1 MSAAA
6 SPFDVLAEEARWDHI
21 VAEVLTPDAELV
33 AVSRWVPD
41 SRAYV
46 AGDRVALVRLSRV
59 DQHHTLARAVDIRA
73 VLDLETEYV
82 RGDDW
87 EALVV
92 PLIDGATLE
101 SLIPRIGRRER
112 LRLLIK
118 TVPEIRRIH
127 RQGVAHCDLRPDNVL
142 VTRSGDIRLVDFD
155 RALQTTP
162 RRAAVADW
170 LGFGAPGPSPKPY
183 WKLFLLTLEP
193 RTRSLV
199 LRARR
204 LLRSR
209 EARPTPEDGTL
220 RLLEQAWA
228 LAASSG
234 ANAPGHHVAYY
245 AFTLNGWHLPGERA
259 WYQRW
264 EPIRHRVDFRDK
276 RVLELGCNM
285 GLFSSFAALHGARE
299 AIGVDHSEL
308 VLDAARLVA
317 RALGAQARF
326 ERVDLLADPDW
337 ERRLGRADIVAAMSL
352 VHWLPS
358 PDRVLRFLAGHSEVI
373 YEGHDS
379 LSIEE
384 DRLRR
389 LGFTRIEVL
398 CTTERGREVLYACR

>member
-1 MSAAA
+1 MSEAA
-6 SPFDVLAEEARWDHI
+6 SPYDVLAEEARWDHI
-21 VAEVLTPDAELV
+21 VAEVLAPDAELV

-46 AGDRVALVRLSRV
+46 AGERVALVRLSGGGS
-59 DQHHTLARAVDIRA
+59 HTTLARAADTRA
-73 VLDLETEYV
+73 VLDLETDYV
-82 RGDDW
+82 CGDDW

-92 PLIDGATLE
+92 PRIDGATLE
-101 SLIPRIGRRER
+101 SLIPRTSRRER
-112 LRLLIK
+112 LRLLINA
-118 TVPEIRRIH
+118 VPEIRRMH
-127 RQGVAHCDLRPDNVL
+127 RRGVAHCDLRPDNVL
-142 VTRSGDIRLVDFD
+142 VTRDGVIRLIDFD
-155 RALQTTP
+155 RAVRTTP
-162 RRAAVADW
+162 RRAALADW
-170 LGFGAPGPSPKPY
+170 FGLGAPGPSPKPY

-209 EARPTPEDGTL
+209 AARPTPDDETL
-220 RLLEQAWA
+220 RLLERAWS
-228 LAASSG
+228 LAESSG

-264 EPIRHRVDFRDK
+264 EPIRHRVDFGNK

-285 GLFSSFAALHGARE
+285 GLFSSFAALHGAEE

-317 RALGAQARF
+317 RALGAHARF
-326 ERVDLLADPDW
+326 ERVDLAADPDW
-337 ERRLGRADIVAAMSL
+337 ESRLGGADIVAAMSL

-358 PDRVLRFLAGHSEVI
+358 PERVLRFLAGHREVI

-389 LGFTRIEVL
+389 LGFTRVDVL